1 MTGALR
7 LGTAAVEVETRSDGV
22 CVRNREPLEAYPDAL
37 VERLEHWAAETPDRV
52 FLAERDAGAG
62 WREVSY
68 GAALH
73 DVRSLAQALLDR
85 GLSAER
91 PLAIL
96 SENAVDHGL
105 LGLAAQYAGIPHAPI
120 STAYSLV
127 STDFAKLRDV
137 IGQVRPGLVYASD
150 GPRYARAIEA
160 AVPAGVEI
168 VTSGPAPPHRAASAF
183 ADLLATRAT
192 AAVDAARTRVVPD
205 SIAKILFTSGSTG
218 SPKGVIN
225 TQRMLCSNQ
234 QMIRQ
239 AFPFVADDPP
249 VIVDWLPWNHTFGGN
264 HNVGIVLHNGGTLL
278 INAGK
283 PGSPAAFEATL
294 ANLREIAPTIHFDVP
309 RGFEMLLA
317 ALRAEPALRERF
329 FSRLQMLFYAGAA
342 IAPHVWDGLQEL
354 AREATGTGVFITT
367 SLGSTETAPAA
378 ISATWQADGPGF
390 IGIPL
395 PGVEAKLVPA
405 GAKRELRLRGPNITP
420 GYWRNERLTA
430 AAFDDDG
437 FYTIGDAVRWADER
451 EPARGFVFDGRLSE
465 DFKLATGTWV
475 SVGTLRLRV
484 LGALAPLV
492 SDVVVSGEN
501 QDQIAVL
508 LFPDLERLRALGGL
522 PRDAHTAAVFAHDA
536 VRSKIGERLAE
547 LAATSSGS
555 ATRVERA
562 VLLDEPP
569 SLDAG
574 EITDKGSLNQRAV
587 LARRAALV
595 ADAHR
600 TPPPRHVMTL
610 DARDGAG
617 TPRRR

>member
-1 MTGALR
+1 MMRAPR
-7 LGTAAVEVETRSDGV
+7 LGTAAVEVETRGDGV
-22 CVRNREPLEAYPDAL
+22 CVRNREPLQAYPNAL
-37 VERLEHWAAETPDRV
+37 VERLEHWAAQTPDRV

-62 WREVSY
+62 WREVTY
-68 GAALH
+68 GSALR
-73 DVRSLAQALLDR
+73 DVRALAQALFDR

-105 LGLAAQYAGIPHAPI
+105 LGLAAQYAGIPYAPI

-137 IGQVRPGLVYASD
+137 IGQVTPGLVYASD
-150 GPRYARAIEA
+150 GPRYAHAIEA

-168 VTSGPAPPHRAASAF
+168 VTSGPAPPQRAATAF
-183 ADLLATRAT
+183 ADLVATNAT
-192 AAVDAARTRVVPD
+192 ATVDAARARVGPD
-205 SIAKILFTSGSTG
+205 AIAKILFTSGSTG

-239 AFPFVADDPP
+239 AFPFVVDDPP

-264 HNVGIVLHNGGTLL
+264 HNVGIVLHNGGTLYV
-278 INAGK
+278 NAGK

-294 ANLREIAPTIHFDVP
+294 ANLREVAPTIHFDVP

-317 ALRAEPALRERF
+317 ALRAEPALRECF

-342 IAPHVWDGLQEL
+342 IAPQVWDGLQEL
-354 AREATGTGVFITT
+354 ARAATGTGVFITT

-420 GYWRNERLTA
+420 GYWRNEGLTA
-430 AAFDDDG
+430 AAFDADG
-437 FYTIGDAVRWADER
+437 FYAIGDAVRWADER
-451 EPARGFVFDGRLSE
+451 EPARGFIFDGRLSE

-475 SVGTLRLRV
+475 SVGALRLRV

-492 SDVVVSGEN
+492 TDVVVSGEN
-501 QDQIAVL
+501 RDQIAVL
-508 LFPDLERLRALGGL
+508 LFSDVERLRAIGAL
-522 PRDAHTAAVFAHDA
+522 PRDAQTAAVFAHDA
-536 VRSKIGERLAE
+536 VRSKIGELLAE
-547 LAATSSGS
+547 LAETSTGS
-555 ATRVERA
+555 ATRVQRA
-562 VLLDEPP
+562 LLLIEPP

-587 LARRAALV
+587 LARRAAFV
-595 ADAHR
+595 EDVHR
-600 TPPPRHVMTL
+600 TPPPHHVIAL
-610 DARDGAG
+610 DPPETARA
-617 TPRRR
+617 PARR